1 MSACQTSVVSAE
13 VKLGR
18 KTAIRSVSHEV
29 QLCGWMTSMQK
40 VGGDAQARTGQF
52 WLGQKPMVKTGAI
65 LVCPAISS
73 KLAVMTKL
81 GEGGEASRST
91 IQHALSPMSHKRA

>member
-1 MSACQTSVVSAE
+1 
-13 VKLGR
+13 
-18 KTAIRSVSHEV
+18 
-29 QLCGWMTSMQK
+29 MTSMQK

-73 KLAVMTKL
+73 KLAVM
-81 GEGGEASRST
+81 
-91 IQHALSPMSHKRA
+91 